1 PEAEAAR
8 RLAAWILDPNFHQ
21 IRSPPL
27 KVDLPKKRQR
37 GKRKSA
43 RAQAAVAG
51 PKRPAQRTSA
61 SSRLWKV
68 GKGLVEPLQVML
80 QRGRTLGLQE
90 LLSKRCPSKHALI
103 ILKTFEGAKTISGK
117 RCTCQRP
124 HSAPPPAREGAR
136 SRSVRCSGGAAE
148 LRFLRAFPVLRCAV
162 PGRQVGDFLVEA
174 LARLGAEELLG
185 RRTWRRLAPKLQALV
200 DLRRG
205 EELSVHQLLQG
216 LPVRDFQHHL
226 GAASGAPLRDAALG
240 AEVLGRLCYF
250 LFAHLA
256 VPLLKGHFYVTEAEV
271 CGARAVY
278 FRKHV
283 WHFLRSRADCG
294 FLHLCMDAG
303 QEAAAT
309 TFSAASSRRMPQT
322 GASTGP
328 RPPVVRWV
336 PKKKGLRPIVN
347 MARWAAFQGQTP
359 REQRQVLAILAQL
372 RATHPEVLGNSL
384 LSQHEVHPQLVEAM
398 AKLFPAGAQG
408 AEGAELFVGVAD
420 LRNCYDKLP
429 HRELLKSIS
438 QLPLLPRYQ
447 ILQVSLRPPGSRP
460 PRLLEVALP
469 EGQALPALLAPRA
482 FGAARPAALRTAQA
496 VLLPRQGQQMARADV
511 CAALRAAVQRC
522 SALLGTQP
530 NQEKGGRRFVRGIPQ
545 GSRFAPFLCAMHMS
559 RGDRHLPAEVLQSIA
574 QNQTALVRLVDDFL
588 FIGKDTPQHCCRFF
602 SSLARASNPYNG
614 ELNLSKCGANFS
626 WRFESAPEPRFV
638 PSKRRRLAGVEV
650 PWAGLTLAPEGRM
663 LNVGHLRPPW
673 KGATEGLSL
682 KGRRGPGFWQN
693 IFRSRLL
700 NFLSL
705 GVGAD
710 DAELRG
716 LCRRGVRAGLRGRRS
731 APAFAA
737 AYAAL
742 GDLPPRQKRLRRVG
756 RFSMDHMVAH
766 VVDLSLRTYRACQP
780 DSLAASSL
788 AELLLGLGYVVRK
801 GDLAGIPWKDWRAF
815 RREEAF
821 HKNTSFLKAL
831 LAAAFSEHL
840 LVGGYGPVPKDLDG
854 ASSSKILHQLEDIQ
868 REMEKQSFH
877 PRETVVFPTD
887 AVEDPESYVEFVC
900 GSQGKAVKTEPKEVY
915 TLVNLSGLEGEATRW
930 HPLNSRASAPLL
942 VSKSRF
948 PAEFNLLVQFEKHMR
963 ELQKARA
970 GGWTHKPVPMVHPH
984 LLKWEW
990 MEPIYTTK
998 GQPLRC
1004 EGVLEKKNPV
1014 GCVGYVQ
1021 PLQKGRLRPVASFAV
1036 AANVRG
1042 GLSPTNAY
1050 PEGVTCL
1057 GPGHLAFV
1065 LSTAKLELTRKLR
1078 RFGFTTAGG
1087 LAVLHR
1093 CVDLPTGC
1101 LYGSVWAKVRHLRQA
1116 LLDELQWEMRSKEV
1130 PVLYNS
1136 SVADIAWDLFQ
1147 AIPTAPQEATLSEKD
1162 GVLDYLADATVN
1174 LLEVEPSA
1182 GQVHQAFLPVADWN
1196 TLVKRPARARASA
1209 RLAQLTESYK
1219 QALML
1224 SAPQMP
1230 EERVVGESLARMA
1243 PFCAAAAADEMA
1255 HVTGRTQRKRV
1266 RGMSS
1271 EDKKHYLSL

>member
-1 PEAEAAR
+1 
-8 RLAAWILDPNFHQ
+8 
-21 IRSPPL
+21 SPPL

-103 ILKTFEGAKTISGK
+103 ILKTFEGVKTISGK

-294 FLHLCMDAG
+294 FLHLCMDAA
-303 QEAAAT
+303 QEAAAA
-309 TFSAASSRRMPQT
+309 TFSASSRRMPQT

-347 MARWAAFQGQTP
+347 MARWAAFQGHTP

-460 PRLLEVALP
+460 PRLLDVALP

-614 ELNLSKCGANFS
+614 ELNLSKCAANFS

-705 GVGAD
+705 KLQPLILDPRLNSPHCVRRNVWRVCRLCARRLAWLLLRCPLEIAAARGAPWAARLAAAAAKRAARLRRGLGAGAD
-710 DAELRG
+710 VELRG

-737 AYAAL
+737 AYTAL
-742 GDLPPRQKRLRRVG
+742 GDLPPRRKQP
-756 RFSMDHMVAH
+756 MDHMVAH
-766 VVDLSLRTYRACQP
+766 VVDLLRTYRACQP

-854 ASSSKILHQLEDIQ
+854 ASS
-868 REMEKQSFH
+868 
-877 PRETVVFPTD
+877 
-887 AVEDPESYVEFVC
+887 PE
-900 GSQGKAVKTEPKEVY
+900 P
-915 TLVNLSGLEGEATRW
+915 
-930 HPLNSRASAPLL
+930 
-942 VSKSRF
+942 
-948 PAEFNLLVQFEKHMR
+948 
-963 ELQKARA
+963 
-970 GGWTHKPVPMVHPH
+970 
-984 LLKWEW
+984 
-990 MEPIYTTK
+990 
-998 GQPLRC
+998 
-1004 EGVLEKKNPV
+1004 
-1014 GCVGYVQ
+1014 
-1021 PLQKGRLRPVASFAV
+1021 
-1036 AANVRG
+1036 
-1042 GLSPTNAY
+1042 
-1050 PEGVTCL
+1050 
-1057 GPGHLAFV
+1057 
-1065 LSTAKLELTRKLR
+1065 
-1078 RFGFTTAGG
+1078 
-1087 LAVLHR
+1087 
-1093 CVDLPTGC
+1093 
-1101 LYGSVWAKVRHLRQA
+1101 
-1116 LLDELQWEMRSKEV
+1116 
-1130 PVLYNS
+1130 
-1136 SVADIAWDLFQ
+1136 
-1147 AIPTAPQEATLSEKD
+1147 
-1162 GVLDYLADATVN
+1162 
-1174 LLEVEPSA
+1174 
-1182 GQVHQAFLPVADWN
+1182 
-1196 TLVKRPARARASA
+1196 
-1209 RLAQLTESYK
+1209 
-1219 QALML
+1219 
-1224 SAPQMP
+1224 
-1230 EERVVGESLARMA
+1230 
-1243 PFCAAAAADEMA
+1243 
-1255 HVTGRTQRKRV
+1255 
-1266 RGMSS
+1266 
-1271 EDKKHYLSL
+1271 